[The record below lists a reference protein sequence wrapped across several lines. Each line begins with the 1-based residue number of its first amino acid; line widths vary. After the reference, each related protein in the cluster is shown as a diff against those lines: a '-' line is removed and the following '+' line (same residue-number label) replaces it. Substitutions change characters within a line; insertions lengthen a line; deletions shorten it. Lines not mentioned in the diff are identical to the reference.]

1 MFGFILWARFGAFRD
16 PLTITQNMTLSI
28 PPKTTIGGML
38 AAILGLDYQEWFND
52 KDYFNFGYS
61 LILQQPVRKKSFSQ
75 NYIMD
80 YSKKSSARLDVML
93 KVRDHEQDLAK
104 LEIQKNELDSK
115 EPLNDKER
123 KKIISFEKKIEN
135 KRNKL
140 EISVID
146 LKKKSIVKYIEPKP
160 IFRELLIEPS
170 FIIFIEAFKYE
181 KEIVLS
187 MKKHESA
194 YPLYMGNSE
203 FAANY
208 RFLECRSW
216 ESKPITELDSFTGTP
231 DKIAFEAG
239 KKYTNIYAATQTTG
253 NREYRNFKHV
263 VVCDKKMVLSSPVEG
278 YAVNTEKG
286 DYACEFI

>member
-1 MFGFILWARFGAFRD
+1 MFGFILWAGFGAFRD

-52 KDYFNFGYS
+52 KDYFDFGYS
-61 LILQQPVRKKSFSQ
+61 LILQQAVRKKSFSQ
-75 NYIMD
+75 NYIMG
-80 YSKKSSARLDVML
+80 YTKKSSVRLDVML
-93 KVRDHEQDLAK
+93 KIRDHEQSLAM
-104 LEIQKNELDSK
+104 LEIQKNELTSK
-115 EPLNDKER
+115 EIVNGKER
-123 KKIISFEKKIEN
+123 KKIISLKKKIED
-135 KRNKL
+135 KTNKL
-140 EISVID
+140 NN
-146 LKKKSIVKYIEPKP
+146 LKEKSSVKYSKPKP

-170 FIIFIEAFKYE
+170 FLIFIDTFKYE
-181 KEIVLS
+181 SEIVAS

-216 ESKPITELDSFTGTP
+216 KSKPMTELDSFTGAP

-239 KKYTNIYAATQTTG
+239 KKYTSIYAATQTTG
-253 NREYRNFKHV
+253 NREYRNFRHV
-263 VVCDKKMVLSSPVEG
+263 VVCDNKIVLSTPVKG
-278 YAVNTEKG
+278 YVVNTERG
-286 DYACEFI
+286 NYACEFI